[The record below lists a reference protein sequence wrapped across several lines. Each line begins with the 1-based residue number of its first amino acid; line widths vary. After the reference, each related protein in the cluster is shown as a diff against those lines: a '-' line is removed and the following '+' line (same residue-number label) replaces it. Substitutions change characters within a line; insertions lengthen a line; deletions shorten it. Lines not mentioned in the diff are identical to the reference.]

1 MRWKA
6 LRTWASGPRWPMY
19 LVGLLLLSMCA
30 QGIMVFFAT
39 RPDAPR
45 PLQGYYERAQAW
57 DEDQAV
63 RDASRQLGWTV
74 AVDVPAG
81 AETLAGAPRPID
93 VVVHDRDGRPVSGL
107 TADVLAIRPADGR
120 LNVRARLVELP
131 QEPGRYRALVALGA
145 AGVWDI
151 GVDATRGD
159 TRFVH
164 RVRVDVAAGAEGEA
178 KR

>member
-1 MRWKA
+1 MRRKE
-6 LRTWASGPRWPMY
+6 LRAWAAGHRWPIY
-19 LVGLLLLSMCA
+19 LVGLLLLSIAA
-30 QGIMVFFAT
+30 QGVMVFFAT

-45 PLQGYYERAQAW
+45 PLKGYYERAQAW

-74 AVDVPAG
+74 VVNAPAG
-81 AETLAGAPRPID
+81 AETVAGAPRPVD
-93 VVVHDRDGRPVSGL
+93 VVVRDRDDRPVTGL

-120 LNVRARLVELP
+120 LNVRERMVELP
-131 QEPGRYRALVALGA
+131 QEPGRYRALVELGA

-151 GVDATRGD
+151 GVDATRGE

-164 RVRVDVAAGAEGEA
+164 RVRVDVTQGTTGEA
-178 KR
+178 GR